1 MARSYDVKLTLEVQ
15 PISAEGEPPRRP
27 WITRQEYPD
36 MDYEQVVNV
45 EEAVIEA
52 LLGLGRAAVATRK
65 AAV

>member
-1 MARSYDVKLTLEVQ
+1 
-15 PISAEGEPPRRP
+15 
-27 WITRQEYPD
+27 